1 MLELGAAIQCQS
13 LIVAIIDVSCLFTME
28 GGGGV
33 LSCRSYPVALALS
46 PALSITDT

>member
-28 GGGGV
+28 GGGV
-33 LSCRSYPVALALS
+33 LSCRSYPVTLALS